1 MYKQVSIS
9 PRVITT
15 LSLPYRDS
23 DDNHIH
29 LWSHSKYDVVGV
41 VVSPDGAVKS
51 VTKVINGLNPTES
64 ATTLARRLERSYGT
78 EWVLVYQKSKDM
90 ITVLPR
96 LRAAGRDDIEFGGK
110 SYSAAE
116 THIVD
121 HDVTTTQFSRDVAD
135 IFKKKEQSFYP
146 STLGE
151 MNLDDPEI
159 LQSKKGKP

>member
-1 MYKQVSIS
+1 
-9 PRVITT
+9 
-15 LSLPYRDS
+15 
-23 DDNHIH
+23 
-29 LWSHSKYDVVGV
+29 
-41 VVSPDGAVKS
+41 
-51 VTKVINGLNPTES
+51 
-64 ATTLARRLERSYGT
+64 
-78 EWVLVYQKSKDM
+78 VLVYQKSKDM

-151 MNLDDPEI
+151 MNLDKQYELTI
-159 LQSKKGKP
+159 NHSQFRLSITCLNEQYFYVHFQLRLLRCS